1 MNDFDNGNARLSL
14 LQRLVGA
21 ADETDRKKRLFVL
34 MAAPGMMILA
44 GFGLGNILAGNRLGG
59 GFDCLV
65 ALALL
70 VSILGVPR
78 LTRPN
83 VVFRLNALL
92 LFAVLCY
99 WAADGGTSGE
109 KVLWVLLYPLMVFFL
124 MGRREG
130 LAWSGAMLVA
140 LCLMFGLDHRLPVYA
155 YPWGMKVRVFFV
167 YLACGI
173 MTYAYEIA
181 RHLSH
186 NRYATQREK
195 LEAEKQKLAEAT
207 GSLQSANAALRKS
220 ESLLKHAQTI
230 AQLGNWEYDYR
241 TRKFWWSDEIFNI
254 FGMEGRDGYV
264 TMADFQKLVADI
276 DDLQARMADQ
286 LQQADY
292 LDIELDG
299 LRPNDQTVLH
309 LHARAE
315 LTRDQQGRAARLTGV
330 LQDITAREA
339 YEAERRELRERLAR
353 SQKMEA
359 IGLLAGGVAHDLNNV
374 MLGIVSYP
382 DFLLSQMDPQDP
394 LYTPL
399 KTICDSGQKA
409 AAIVEDLLTLA
420 RRGVTTTALLD
431 FNTVIEEYLH
441 SPEFEKLRDHHP
453 GVRFNSRL
461 DRDPLHVRG
470 SAQHLKRTVMNLV
483 SNAAEAIE
491 RSGTVSITTANCSRH
506 PSITQDG
513 GETSGG
519 CVRLR
524 VEDDGSGIA
533 KEDLERIFE
542 PFYTKK
548 IMGRSGT
555 GLGMAVAWGAVQ
567 DHDGHID
574 VHSEPGR
581 GTRID
586 VYLPAAREAPAQQT
600 GAPPRLDYAG
610 KGETILIVD
619 DVSEQRQV
627 AGMILNNMGYA
638 TRTVGSGEEA
648 VAYLKQNKVDLL
660 LLDMIMEPGMDGLD
674 TYRAVLEIHPHQKAI
689 IVSGFSETDRIRT
702 AQALGAGAFLKKPYR
717 IEALGMAVRSEL
729 DR

>member
-34 MAAPGMMILA
+34 MAVPGMMILA
-44 GFGLGNILAGNRLGG
+44 GFGLVNILAGNRTGG
-59 GFDCLV
+59 WFDCLV

-70 VSILGVPR
+70 VSTLGVRR
-78 LTRPN
+78 LNRPN
-83 VVFRLNALL
+83 GVFRLNALL
-92 LFAVLCY
+92 LFVVSCY

-130 LAWSGAMLVA
+130 LAWSTALLVA
-140 LCLMFGLDHRLPVYA
+140 VCLMFALDDRLPVHA

-167 YLACGI
+167 YLASGTL
-173 MTYAYEIA
+173 TYAYEIA

-186 NRYATQREK
+186 NRYATHRDK
-195 LEAEKQKLAEAT
+195 LEAEKQKLSEAT

-230 AQLGNWEYDYR
+230 AQLGNWEYDYES
-241 TRKFWWSDEIFNI
+241 RKFWWSDEIFNI
-254 FGMEGRDGYV
+254 FGMEGRVPYV
-264 TMADFQKLVADI
+264 TMTDFQELVSDI

-286 LQQADY
+286 LQQGDY
-292 LDIELDG
+292 LDIEFDG

-315 LTRDQQGRAARLTGV
+315 LTRDHEGRAAKLTGV
-330 LQDITAREA
+330 LQDITARQA
-339 YEAERRELRERLAR
+339 HEAERRELRERLAR

-382 DFLLSQMDPQDP
+382 DFLLSQMDPRDA
-394 LYTPL
+394 LYAPL
-399 KTICDSGQKA
+399 KTICESGQKA

-420 RRGVTTTALLD
+420 RRGVTLTALLN

-441 SPEFEKLRDHHP
+441 SPEFEKLRGHHP
-453 GVRFNSRL
+453 GVQFHSHL
-461 DRDPLHVRG
+461 DQDPPNVRG

-491 RSGTVSITTANCSRH
+491 GPGSVSITTANCRRH
-506 PSITQDG
+506 PLITPDC
-513 GETSGG
+513 GETTDGY
-519 CVRLR
+519 VRLR

-533 KEDLERIFE
+533 REDLEHIFE

-567 DHDGHID
+567 DHHGHID
-574 VHSEPGR
+574 VQSEPGR
-581 GTRID
+581 GTRVD
-586 VYLPAAREAPAQQT
+586 VYLPVAREAPAPQAA
-600 GAPPRLDYAG
+600 APPRLDYAG

-619 DVSEQRQV
+619 DVAEQREV

-638 TRTVGSGEEA
+638 TRTVASGEEA
-648 VAYLKQNKVDLL
+648 VDYLKRNTVDLL

-702 AQALGAGAFLKKPYR
+702 AQDLGAGAFLKKPYR
-717 IEALGMAVRSEL
+717 IEALGRAVRSEL

>member
-1 MNDFDNGNARLSL
+1 MNDLDTGNTRLSL

-21 ADETDRKKRLFVL
+21 EDETNRKKRLFVL
-34 MAAPGMMILA
+34 MAIPGMMLLA
-44 GFGLGNILAGNRLGG
+44 GFGLGNLLADNRLGAWL
-59 GFDCLV
+59 DWLA

-70 VSILGVPR
+70 VGILGVPR
-78 LTRPN
+78 LTRPKGF
-83 VVFRLNALL
+83 FRLNALL

-130 LAWSGAMLVA
+130 LVWSGALLAA
-140 LCLMFGLDHRLPVYA
+140 LCLMFALDDRLPVYA

-167 YLACGI
+167 YLASG
-173 MTYAYEIA
+173 MLTYAYEIA

-186 NRYATQREK
+186 NRYAAHREK

-207 GSLQSANAALRKS
+207 GSLQAANAALRKS

-230 AQLGNWEYDYR
+230 AQLGNWEYDYGA
-241 TRKFWWSDEIFNI
+241 RKFWWSDEIFNI
-254 FGMEGRDGYV
+254 FGMEGRVPYV
-264 TMADFQKLVADI
+264 TMADFKKFVCDI

-292 LDIELDG
+292 LDIEFDG
-299 LRPNDQTVLH
+299 LRQNDHTVLH

-315 LTRDQQGRAARLTGV
+315 LTRDDRGRATRLTGV

-382 DFLLSQMDPQDP
+382 DFLLSKMDPQDA
-394 LYTPL
+394 LYAPL
-399 KTICDSGQKA
+399 KTICESGQKA

-441 SPEFEKLRDHHP
+441 SPEFEKLQGHHP
-453 GVRFNSRL
+453 GVQFHSGL
-461 DRDPLHVRG
+461 DQDLPNVRG
-470 SAQHLKRTVMNLV
+470 SAPHLKRTVMNLV

-491 RSGTVSITTANCSRH
+491 RSGNVSITTANCSRH
-506 PSITQDG
+506 TATTRDG
-513 GETSGG
+513 GKTIGDYL
-519 CVRLR
+519 RLR

-533 KEDLERIFE
+533 EDDLEHIFE

-567 DHDGHID
+567 DHNGHFD
-574 VHSEPGR
+574 VQSEPGR
-581 GTRID
+581 GTRVD
-586 VYLPAAREAPAQQT
+586 VYLPVAREDPAPQT
-600 GAPPRLDYAG
+600 DALSQLDYAG

-638 TRTVGSGEEA
+638 TRTVVSGEEA
-648 VAYLKQNKVDLL
+648 VDYLKQNKVDLL

-674 TYRAVLEIHPHQKAI
+674 TYRAVLEIHPRQKAI
-689 IVSGFSETDRIRT
+689 IVSGYSETDRIRT

-717 IEALGMAVRSEL
+717 LEALGMAVRSEL